1 MTAPATKENEGDRE
15 IETDLPAAEQA
26 RAVLRM
32 EADGIL
38 GVMERINGDFTRLV
52 ELICA
57 ARGRVV
63 VAGIGKSG
71 LIGRKLVATF
81 NSTGTRSIFLHP
93 VEALHGDLG
102 IVSPDDVVLALSN
115 SGETEE
121 VNRLI
126 PVLKRIGCPVAAF
139 TGKLHS
145 TLARSSDLVIDVGVE
160 REACPHNL
168 APTTSTTAL
177 LAMGDALAVVLI
189 NRKHFSPSDFRKF
202 HPGGALGQRLSRDVA
217 DLMVSEGIPAADE
230 SAPMDDAVAEMDR
243 AGLGVVLL
251 TGPDRTLRG
260 LITDGDIRRLVARR
274 RPVYELSPADVMTRD
289 PKTVRPET
297 PAYDALNLMEVF
309 QITVLPVTGP
319 DGKVAGII
327 HLHDI
332 LGKGKFKFDAA

>member
-1 MTAPATKENEGDRE
+1 VNMSAPSEGQAEHE
-15 IETDLPAAEQA
+15 IKTDIPAADQA

-32 EADGIL
+32 EAEAIL
-38 GVMERINGDFTRLV
+38 GVMERIDGDFTRLV
-52 ELICA
+52 EMICA

-102 IVSPDDVVLALSN
+102 VVSPDDVVLALSN

-126 PVLKRIGCPVAAF
+126 PVLKQIGCPVAAF
-139 TGKLHS
+139 TGKLNS
-145 TLARSSDLVIDVGVE
+145 TLARSGDLVIDVGVD

-217 DLMVSEGIPAADE
+217 DLMVS
-230 SAPMDDAVAEMDR
+230 DAVPIARETAGMDEAVAVMDR

-274 RPVYELSPADVMTRD
+274 RPVYALSPTEVMTRD

-309 QITVLPVTGP
+309 QITVLPVTDP
-319 DGKVAGII
+319 EGKVAGII

>member
-1 MTAPATKENEGDRE
+1 MSAPSEGQAEHE
-15 IETDLPAAEQA
+15 IKTDIPAADQA

-32 EADGIL
+32 EAEAIL
-38 GVMERINGDFTRLV
+38 GVMERIDGDFTRLV
-52 ELICA
+52 EMICA

-102 IVSPDDVVLALSN
+102 VVSPDDVVLALSN

-126 PVLKRIGCPVAAF
+126 PVLKQIGCPVAAF
-139 TGKLHS
+139 TGKLNS
-145 TLARSSDLVIDVGVE
+145 TLARSGDLVIDVGVD

-217 DLMVSEGIPAADE
+217 DLMVS
-230 SAPMDDAVAEMDR
+230 DAVPIARETAGMDEAVAVMDR

-274 RPVYELSPADVMTRD
+274 RPVYALSPTEVMTRD

-309 QITVLPVTGP
+309 QITVLPVTDP
-319 DGKVAGII
+319 EGKVAGII

>member
-1 MTAPATKENEGDRE
+1 MTAAAETEPETE
-15 IETDLPAAEQA
+15 ISPVEQA

-38 GVMERINGDFTRLV
+38 GVMARLDGGFTRLV
-52 ELICA
+52 DLIAA

-121 VNRLI
+121 VTRLV
-126 PVLKRIGCPVAAF
+126 PVLKRIGCTVAAF
-139 TGKLHS
+139 TGHTGS
-145 TLARSSDLVIDVGVE
+145 TLARASDLVIDVGVE

-177 LAMGDALAVVLI
+177 LAVGDALAVALV
-189 NRKHFSPSDFRKF
+189 NRNHFSPSDFKRF
-202 HPGGALGQRLSRDVA
+202 HPGGALGQRLSREVA
-217 DLMVSEGIPAADE
+217 DLMVADGIPLVPETAGMDAALAAMDE
-230 SAPMDDAVAEMDR
+230 
-243 AGLGVVLL
+243 AGLGVVLISDADGAL
-251 TGPDRTLRG
+251 GG

-274 RPVYELSPADVMTRD
+274 RPVHELSPAEAMTRN
-289 PKTVRPET
+289 PKTVRPDT

-319 DGKVAGII
+319 DRRVRGIV